1 MITLVIGS
9 DAVGSDGYRGEV
21 LAAVVDPAA
30 RTVTHLVVEPEGRQ
44 GLARLVP
51 LDLVEAGPDLVRLGC
66 TEAEFKNLSAAEETL
81 AEFVPGYPDPVQ
93 LLSPGWRGADEPTVD
108 GGAIPR
114 IPEQETIDVIP
125 PGEVEEHRGEHVHA
139 TDGDIGHLRAL
150 RIDPGSRQ
158 VTHVL
163 IREGPVWDRKDVAIP
178 AALVA
183 GFDDGIRLSITRQQV
198 RDLPQASIDH
208 PVGSVNVGMPKDVS
222 WRGRTVH
229 TGVWKSPVS
238 GPQMVRR
245 LNIDGDGQGDR
256 PGTVA
261 SSAPCSSTR
270 SSPIGTGR
278 SIFGANDMEP
288 RCLRGELHGRG
299 PRRRR
304 RSASVTDT
312 GSVRR
317 SSRSPSRG

>member
-1 MITLVIGS
+1 VITLVIGS

-66 TEAEFKNLSAAEETL
+66 TEAEFKNLPAAEETL

-93 LLSPGWRGADEPTVD
+93 LLPPGWRGADEPTVD

-114 IPEQETIDVIP
+114 IPEKETIDVVP

-163 IREGPVWDRKDVAIP
+163 IREGPVWDRKDLAIP
-178 AALVA
+178 SASVA

-198 RDLPQASIDH
+198 RELPPASIDH
-208 PVGSVNVGMPKDVS
+208 PAG
-222 WRGRTVH
+222 
-229 TGVWKSPVS
+229 
-238 GPQMVRR
+238 
-245 LNIDGDGQGDR
+245 
-256 PGTVA
+256 
-261 SSAPCSSTR
+261 
-270 SSPIGTGR
+270 
-278 SIFGANDMEP
+278 
-288 RCLRGELHGRG
+288 
-299 PRRRR
+299 
-304 RSASVTDT
+304 
-312 GSVRR
+312 
-317 SSRSPSRG
+317 